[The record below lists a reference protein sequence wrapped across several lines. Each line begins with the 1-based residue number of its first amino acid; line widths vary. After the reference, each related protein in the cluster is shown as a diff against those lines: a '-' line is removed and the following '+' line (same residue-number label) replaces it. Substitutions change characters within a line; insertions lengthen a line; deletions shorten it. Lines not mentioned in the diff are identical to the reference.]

1 VNSQRTEKKY
11 SFILVVGLILGLFFL
26 SGYLERVGELLSAQ
40 AQVTAFQQDID
51 SAKQWNLQLKDD
63 LVYYASP
70 EYVSEIAR
78 SELGYVQPGDDVFV
92 VLDAG
97 ATRSQEVAVSES
109 SESEASSGA
118 IEAALSPLDAR
129 WWYGLFR

>member
-1 VNSQRTEKKY
+1 VNNQRTEKKY

-70 EYVSEIAR
+70 EYVAEIAR
-78 SELGYVQPGDDVFV
+78 SELGYVQPGDDVLV
-92 VLDAG
+92 VLNAS
-97 ATRSQEVAVSES
+97 ATRSQDVAVSES
-109 SESEASSGA
+109 SESEASPGTV
-118 IEAALSPLDAR
+118 EATLSPLDAR